1 MAIRWRK
8 KDVKKLKNEVR
19 NHNRKLKILLDKADE
34 LKFDPR
40 LLPKKLSFKQMK
52 EEIKTRDQFNNFVK
66 ITDTFT
72 ARNSENKIEKNKKGA
87 IIPQFFIVE
96 KDIKLKEINKTRNLI
111 KDQYSNM
118 LPQDRGI
125 VQKGKLED
133 FDVGV
138 NKMKDRTFSIEN
150 KSTNE
155 IVRFAGTLKEYSLS
169 IEDLNAAYRENY
181 YKSIDKNFT
190 LEEGVKLK
198 KLMDKIPDELIFR
211 QSLIDENLKISFNY
225 EELENKGQK
234 YKSIFKGWQRVYS
247 RYEAEQFKSEQEKRE
262 EEEIYQELIKGE
274 VL

>member
-40 LLPKKLSFKQMK
+40 LLPKKLSFKEMK
-52 EEIKTRDQFNNFVK
+52 EEIKTREHFNNFIK

-87 IIPQFFIVE
+87 VIPQFFIIE

-111 KDQYSNM
+111 KDQYTNM

-133 FDVGV
+133 YDVGV
-138 NKMKDRTFSIEN
+138 NKMKDRTFNIKN

-155 IVRFAGTLKEYSLS
+155 IVRFAETLKEYSLS

-181 YKSIDKNFT
+181 YKSIDKNYT

-198 KLMDKIPDELIFR
+198 KLLDKIPDEVLFR

-234 YKSIFKGWQRVYS
+234 YKSVFKGWQRVYS
-247 RYEAEQFKSEQEKRE
+247 RYEAEQLKNDQEKRE
-262 EEEIYQELIKGE
+262 EEKIYKELIKGD